1 MKKGKII
8 VISIDGADDGA
19 VAAAVAGVAALT
31 NVVSVNVYDRGEVKI
46 SKVCPV
52 YTMDGLVRAAKRGE
66 LPGSN
71 HVDETCLGGRVCA
84 EEDV

>member
-1 MKKGKII
+1 MKNGKII
-8 VISIDGADDGA
+8 VISIDGADEGA

-52 YTMDGLVRAAKRGE
+52 YDMDGLGRAAKRGE
-66 LPGSN
+66 IPCSERAL
-71 HVDETCLGGRVCA
+71 
-84 EEDV
+84 

>member
-8 VISIDGADDGA
+8 VISIDGADEGA

-52 YTMDGLVRAAKRGE
+52 YTMDGLVSAAKRGDI
-66 LPGSN
+66 PGA
-71 HVDETCLGGRVCA
+71 TVCG
-84 EEDV
+84 EEGI